1 MYLYCFPRLRQ
12 NVPTAAAH
20 CGQTWTSSF
29 MVKNVGGFHFVSMFF
44 TCRRTCSLWPLP
56 PLNVHHIRWTVWTGK
71 NIKTKPQLQLLHC
84 FTLLTPGPGPEPEP
98 NRTTAVPA
106 GERTHPRKQHFVS
119 QDFTGLPCLT
129 HACHL
134 TFSLCLSK
142 SSIYSSNCDVVLFY
156 LSSIVGNKGKRVGG
170 RKKNKVNNTIS
181 RL

>member
-1 MYLYCFPRLRQ
+1 MYLECFPRLRQ
-12 NVPTAAAH
+12 NVPTPAVS

-98 NRTTAVPA
+98 NRTEPNHSCSCRWANTPTKAA
-106 GERTHPRKQHFVS
+106 LC
-119 QDFTGLPCLT
+119 FTGLYRFTLFN
-129 HACHL
+129 ACMS
-134 TFSLCLSK
+134 FN
-142 SSIYSSNCDVVLFY
+142 ILFMF
-156 LSSIVGNKGKRVGG
+156 K
-170 RKKNKVNNTIS
+170 
-181 RL
+181 

>member
-1 MYLYCFPRLRQ
+1 MAP
-12 NVPTAAAH
+12 
-20 CGQTWTSSF
+20 
-29 MVKNVGGFHFVSMFF
+29 
-44 TCRRTCSLWPLP
+44 P
-56 PLNVHHIRWTVWTGK
+56 PLNIHHIRWTVWTGK
-71 NIKTKPQLQLLHC
+71 NIKTEPQLRLLHC

-98 NRTTAVPA
+98 SRTTAVPA

-170 RKKNKVNNTIS
+170 EKKNKVNNTIS